1 MSNSILHEFNQSF
14 KARFKKKYTIPAVH
28 LGFVYVILLLVIALY
43 LISEYLHRSL
53 SSSASKTLYVIL
65 MLPGTIVHE
74 ISHAAI
80 ALLTG
85 AKITKFSVL
94 PSGDTLGSVEH
105 TNPKIPVI
113 GNFAISIAPLI
124 GCPALLILI
133 TKFLGMHFN
142 YLTGSS
148 DILTEVKSLAV
159 GTFYFI
165 TGLDYFK
172 WQTYV
177 LLYLALA
184 LGAGAAPSRTDIKS
198 MLPGLIII
206 LAAFFAV
213 SYFGINISY
222 LDVIFSWLNASLSIA
237 MVPMMAMAVIVAIL
251 RLIRSLFAV

>member
-1 MSNSILHEFNQSF
+1 MF
-14 KARFKKKYTIPAVH
+14 AIP
-28 LGFVYVILLLVIALY
+28 ILVIALY

-53 SSSASKTLYVIL
+53 SSSASRTLYVIL

-74 ISHAAI
+74 LSHAAI
-80 ALLTG
+80 ALLVG

-113 GNFAISIAPLI
+113 VNFAISIAPLI

-133 TKFLGMHFN
+133 SKFLGMHFN
-142 YLTGSS
+142 YLPGSS
-148 DILTEVKSLAV
+148 DIITEVKSLTE

-177 LLYLALA
+177 FLYLALA
-184 LGAGAAPSRTDIKS
+184 LGAGAAPSTTDIKS

-206 LAAFFAV
+206 LVAFFAI

-222 LDVIFSWLNASLSIA
+222 LNIIFSWLSASLSIA
-237 MVPMMAMAVIVAIL
+237 IVPMMAMAVSVALL
-251 RLIRSLFAV
+251 RLIRSLLAV